1 MDLPGPVVC
10 STKDAHLTSQPEGS
24 EVSARRQF
32 LRTFLHDLATPLS
45 AVSLH
50 LEGASRRL
58 LRGTDPS
65 ESLDIARAELSRA
78 FDLFEQG
85 RELLLAQPSTRE
97 VFPFDDWVE
106 SAARELSTDG
116 IVIEGKTEGRVVGDR
131 SKLAEALSALLVNAL
146 ESQADERGA
155 SAGPRLCIVRE
166 RCDGRLHVRI
176 ENPGLLPSG
185 DPEKLFAPRSSGT
198 GKKWGMGLARARLYA
213 ADAGGAVRLTQDGDR
228 VVAVLELP
236 EELA

>member
-10 STKDAHLTSQPEGS
+10 STKDADLTSQPEGP

-50 LEGASRRL
+50 LEGANRRL
-58 LRGTDPS
+58 LRGGDPS
-65 ESLDIARAELSRA
+65 ESLNIARAELSRA

-85 RELLLAQPSTRE
+85 RELLLSRPSTRE
-97 VFPFDDWVE
+97 TFSFDDWVE
-106 SAARELSTDG
+106 SAAHELAADG
-116 IVIEGKTEGRVVGDR
+116 LRVEGRTEGKVAGDR
-131 SKLAEALSALLVNAL
+131 SKLSEALSALLVNAL
-146 ESQADERGA
+146 ESR
-155 SAGPRLCIVRE
+155 SRLSIVRE
-166 RCDGRLHVRI
+166 RRDGRLHVRV
-176 ENPGLLPSG
+176 ENQGLLPSD
-185 DPEKLFAPRSSGT
+185 DPERLFAPRSAAA
-198 GKKWGMGLARARLYA
+198 GKNWGMGLARARLYA

-228 VVAVLELP
+228 VVAILELP